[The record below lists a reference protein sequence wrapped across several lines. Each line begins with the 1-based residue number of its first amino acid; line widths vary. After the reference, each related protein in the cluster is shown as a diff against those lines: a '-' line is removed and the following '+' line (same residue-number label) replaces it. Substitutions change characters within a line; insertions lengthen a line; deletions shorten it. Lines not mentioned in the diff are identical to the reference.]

1 MINKELI
8 KNCVVHTYTNLFP
21 ENVENKRSVY
31 FVNFIHILGVVIIQF
46 GILLPPKLLKYY
58 IFYLLFLFFTYFI
71 FKNKCFMTE
80 LSNYIGNSYYDSLCI
95 KMTQAKFL
103 LLLYLFSACIFYIK
117 PSISP
122 YTIINYYTK
131 F

>member
-1 MINKELI
+1 MINKDLI
-8 KNCVVHTYTNLFP
+8 KNCVVHTYTSLFP
-21 ENVENKRSVY
+21 KNVSNKKLVY
-31 FVNFIHILGVVIIQF
+31 LINFIHIIGVIIIQF
-46 GILLPPKLLKYY
+46 GIFLPPKLLRYY
-58 IFYLLFLFFTYFI
+58 IFYLLFLFFTYFV

-117 PSISP
+117 PTIAP
-122 YTIINYYTK
+122 YTIINHYAK